1 MNDIHEQFDP
11 EGSFGMELVLDL
23 YECDPDTIRSEAEL
37 RRFVK
42 ELCDVIKMKTYG
54 DMFAERFALNDIK
67 TAGFSIVQLIETS
80 SITGHFREEIN
91 SAYINIFSCK
101 EFDVDIATEFTKK
114 FFGAK
119 SVESKLL
126 IRK

>member
-1 MNDIHEQFDP
+1 MNNDHKDFNP
-11 EGSFGMELVLDL
+11 ESSFGMELVLDL
-23 YECDPDTIRSEAEL
+23 YECNPDTIRSEEEL
-37 RRFVK
+37 RRFVT
-42 ELCDVIKMKTYG
+42 ELCEVIEMKTYG

-101 EFDVDIATEFTKK
+101 EFDTDVAAEFTKN

-126 IRK
+126 VRN